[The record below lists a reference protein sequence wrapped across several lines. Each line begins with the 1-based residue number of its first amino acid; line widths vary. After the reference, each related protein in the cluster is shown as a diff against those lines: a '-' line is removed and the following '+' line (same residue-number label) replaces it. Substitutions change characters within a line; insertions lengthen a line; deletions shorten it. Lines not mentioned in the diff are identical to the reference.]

1 MDENGKKQGTDC
13 EDIEGYAG
21 SKMIPG

>member
-1 MDENGKKQGTDC
+1 MKTAKKQGTDC